1 MDYLFV
7 NFNFLQLPRKP
18 RVLRELR
25 YLSLSCTSESLN
37 FLVCLMVNHF
47 SYRFF
52 FQEFDGNIDYY
63 SVVHHDL
70 NPPITERY
78 IRFRP
83 LTWNVRISMRVEIYG
98 CTQGNFLKI
107 SEL

>member
-7 NFNFLQLPRKP
+7 IFNFLQLPRKP
-18 RVLRELR
+18 RVLMELR
-25 YLSLSCTSESLN
+25 HLSLSCASESLC
-37 FLVCLMVNHF
+37 VHAMVNHF
-47 SYRFF
+47 SCRFF

-98 CTQGNFLKI
+98 CTQGNF
-107 SEL
+107 